1 MKIRGGFTVIAEER
15 RLKILE
21 ILEARKTVS
30 VKELKETFGVSE
42 DTIRQDLKILD
53 EQKLLRRIYGGAVRV
68 KKGSVEIP
76 FSLREITNREVKEAI
91 GKEGARLIEDGDS
104 LIFDA
109 STTALQV
116 ACNIDPAK
124 RVTILTTSLDIC
136 ISLANN
142 PNVSVIATGG
152 TLHPLSM
159 SFVGPQAEGA
169 IQNYLADCLFLGAKA
184 ISLEQKAIADAFELE
199 AHLKKVMIR
208 SARKVIVVA
217 ESRKFEEQAFFKVA
231 DLNAVHVI
239 VTDQHVNPQI
249 VNILEEMGI
258 EVRIAHVKGGERK

>member
-1 MKIRGGFTVIAEER
+1 MIAEER
-15 RLKILE
+15 RLKILG
-21 ILEARKTVS
+21 ILEEKKTVS
-30 VKELKETFGVSE
+30 VKELKEIFGVSE

-53 EQKLLRRIYGGAVRV
+53 DQKLLRRIYGGAVRV

-76 FSLREITNREVKEAI
+76 FSLREITNREIKEAI
-91 GKEGARLIEDGDS
+91 GKEGAKLIEDGDS

-116 ACNIDPAK
+116 ARNIDPAN

-136 ISLANN
+136 ISLAHN

-152 TLHPLSM
+152 TLHSLSM
-159 SFVGPQAEGA
+159 SFVGPQAEAA
-169 IQNYLADCLFLGAKA
+169 IQNYFADCLFLGAKA
-184 ISLEQKAIADAFELE
+184 ISLTQKAIADAFELE

-217 ESRKFEEQAFFKVA
+217 ESRKFQDQAFFKVA
-231 DLNAVHVI
+231 DLSAINVI
-239 VTDQHVNPQI
+239 VTDSGIDPQTMKT
-249 VNILEEMGI
+249 LEEMGI
-258 EVRIAHVKGGERK
+258 EVRIAHTKGLANG

>member
-1 MKIRGGFTVIAEER
+1 MIAEER
-15 RLKILE
+15 RLKILG
-21 ILEARKTVS
+21 ILEEKKTVS
-30 VKELKETFGVSE
+30 VKELKEIFQVSE

-76 FSLREITNREVKEAI
+76 FSLREITNPEIKEAI
-91 GKEGARLIEDGDS
+91 GKEGAKLIEDGDS

-116 ACNIDPAK
+116 ARNIDPAN

-136 ISLANN
+136 ISLAHN

-199 AHLKKVMIR
+199 AHLKRVMIR

-217 ESRKFEEQAFFKVA
+217 ESRKFEDQAFFKVA
-231 DLNAVHVI
+231 DLSEIDII
-239 VTDQHVNPQI
+239 VTDSHINPHIRQT
-249 VNILEEMGI
+249 LEEMGI
-258 EVRIAHVKGGERK
+258 EVRTAPVKGVENP

>member
-1 MKIRGGFTVIAEER
+1 MIAEER
-15 RLKILE
+15 RLKILS
-21 ILEARKTVS
+21 ILEEKKTVS
-30 VKELKETFGVSE
+30 VKELKKIFGVSE
-42 DTIRQDLKILD
+42 DTIRQDLKTLD
-53 EQKLLRRIYGGAVRV
+53 DQKLLRRIYGGAVRV

-76 FSLREITNREVKEAI
+76 FSLREITNREIKDAI
-91 GKEGARLIEDGDS
+91 GKEASKLIEDGDS

-116 ACNIDPAK
+116 ARNIDPAK

-136 ISLANN
+136 ISLAHNSN
-142 PNVSVIATGG
+142 INVIATGG

-169 IQNYLADCLFLGAKA
+169 IQNYLADCLFLGVKA

-217 ESRKFEEQAFFKVA
+217 ESRKFEDQAFFKVA
-231 DLNAVHVI
+231 DLSAVHVI
-239 VTDQHVNPQI
+239 VTDN
-249 VNILEEMGI
+249 NISLQAKRNLEEMGI
-258 EVRIAHVKGGERK
+258 VVHIALARKAENI

>member
-1 MKIRGGFTVIAEER
+1 MIAEER
-15 RLKILE
+15 RLKILG
-21 ILEARKTVS
+21 ILEEKKTVS
-30 VKELKETFGVSE
+30 VKELKEIFGVSE

-53 EQKLLRRIYGGAVRV
+53 DQKLLRRTYGGAVRV

-76 FSLREITNREVKEAI
+76 FSLREITNREIKDAI
-91 GKEGARLIEDGDS
+91 GKEASKLIEDGDS

-116 ACNIDPAK
+116 ARNIDPAK

-136 ISLANN
+136 ISLAHN
-142 PNVSVIATGG
+142 PNVNVIATGG

-169 IQNYLADCLFLGAKA
+169 IQNYLADCLFLGVKA

-217 ESRKFEEQAFFKVA
+217 ESRKFEDQAFFKVA
-231 DLNAVHVI
+231 DLSAVHVI
-239 VTDQHVNPQI
+239 VTDN
-249 VNILEEMGI
+249 NIPLQTKRNLEEMGI
-258 EVRIAHVKGGERK
+258 VVYIALAREAENI